1 MINTSTEALKDP
13 RVRQALALAVD
24 RKVLSD
30 AALGGVQAPAA
41 SFTPPGIM
49 GYEPPQAQKLDI
61 ERARTL
67 LAEAGF
73 PGGKGLPRIEV
84 LYVSS
89 ENHAR
94 VAEVLQAMWQQNL
107 GVEVALRNEEWTSYY
122 NSRDTGSF
130 QIAQCSWIADYPAPA
145 AFLETLTSWSGNNY
159 SEWRNPNYDR
169 LIKQAENARVD
180 EERNKAYAN
189 AEALLLQEAP
199 VIPLYHYQT
208 VYLIRPEVKGWHP
221 TPLDW
226 HPYKYVSLEA
236 AE

>member
-1 MINTSTEALKDP
+1 
-13 RVRQALALAVD
+13 
-24 RKVLSD
+24 
-30 AALGGVQAPAA
+30 
-41 SFTPPGIM
+41 M

-67 LAEAGF
+67 LAEARF

-94 VAEVLQAMWQQNL
+94 VAEVLQAMWLQNL

-169 LIKQAENARVD
+169 LIKQAENAPR
-180 EERNKAYAN
+180 R
-189 AEALLLQEAP
+189 
-199 VIPLYHYQT
+199 
-208 VYLIRPEVKGWHP
+208 
-221 TPLDW
+221 
-226 HPYKYVSLEA
+226 
-236 AE
+236 